1 MYNREHVHILSPAK
15 TANRTLGKK
24 RLLRAGARILLF
36 TAFLLLL
43 KQGDALFSVKEIQI
57 SAPANFDRNTLLEL
71 SGIRAGTSIFWINSR
86 QAAQR
91 LLEEPAVLS
100 AEVTRVFPSAI
111 AINVTGRAPFAYI
124 LIEGDCWFVDS
135 EGLIYRQASRL
146 TGSLPVITGV
156 ERDQLV
162 LGQPLKDPDRAGALK
177 AFIAALAAEPDLNLS
192 ELNLA
197 DSKNMVLYTTAGL
210 KVLLGDSGNMAR
222 KLALLR
228 EALPYLPEISGCRL
242 LDVRSGEHLVIAE
255 KLSN

>member
-1 MYNREHVHILSPAK
+1 MYNRENVHIFSPTK
-15 TANRTLGKK
+15 MVNRPLGKK
-24 RLLRAGARILLF
+24 RVLRAGARILMI
-36 TAFLLLL
+36 AACLLLL
-43 KQGDALFSVKEIQI
+43 KQGNALFSVKEIQI
-57 SAPANFDRNTLLEL
+57 SAPAYFDRNTLLEL

-86 QAAQR
+86 KAAQR

-100 AEVTRVFPSAI
+100 VEVTRVFPSALV
-111 AINVTGRAPFAYI
+111 INVTGRAPFAYI
-124 LIEGDCWFVDS
+124 LIEGDCWLVDT
-135 EGLIYRQASRL
+135 EGIIYRQDSRL

-156 ERDQLV
+156 ERDQLA

-177 AFIAALAAEPDLNLS
+177 AFAWALPAEPELNLS

-228 EALPYLPEISGCRL
+228 EALPYLSEISGCRL
-242 LDVRSGEHLVIAE
+242 LDVRSGEHLVVAE